1 MTQTLGFGWTYS
13 NATQYVITELFADG
27 TSRTVQPEYALYQTW
42 IGSNTPSQI
51 AGNQY
56 VTFPGGV
63 PTYNAT
69 QAQADQIAAAATV
82 AYQQIISP
90 DMQFANLVI
99 TTYLAQVAAA
109 ESLTFSAATAK
120 AWSDWRVSMIAAYNA
135 GKSTGIYNW
144 PVSPTK
150 PF

>member
-13 NATQYVITELFADG
+13 DATHYVITELFADG
-27 TSRTVQPEYALYQTW
+27 TSRTVDSAYALYQTW
-42 IGSNTPSQI
+42 IQSNTPSQI
-51 AGNQY
+51 AGNQC

-82 AYQQIISP
+82 AYQQLLSP
-90 DMQFANLVI
+90 AMMYANLVI
-99 TTYLAQVAAA
+99 TTYLGQVAAS
-109 ESLTFSAATAK
+109 ETLTFSGAVAK
-120 AWSDWRVSMIAAYNA
+120 QWIDWRTSMIAAYVA
-135 GKSTGIYNW
+135 GKPTGVYSW
-144 PVSPTK
+144 PTSPTM